1 MKNPSSRAASPAVQ
15 QRQPDVGKRVGA
27 AVIDLVILTV
37 WIIAFS
43 LVFGDTKAGSD
54 ESEGLSVNLSGLPFL
69 ICFLSCYVYYFAL
82 EAFWNGQTV
91 GKKLLKLRVVS
102 MNGQPLNPGQ
112 VLVRTLLRFVDGL
125 PVFYLAGFIAINA
138 SKDKQRLGD
147 MAAGTNVVSL

>member
-1 MKNPSSRAASPAVQ
+1 VKNPSSRTASPAAP
-15 QRQPDVGKRVGA
+15 RLQPDVGKRVGA

-54 ESEGLSVNLSGLPFL
+54 ESEGFSINLSGLPFL
-69 ICFLSCYVYYFAL
+69 VCFLSCYVYYFAL

-102 MNGQPLNPGQ
+102 TNGQPLSTGQ
-112 VLVRTLLRFVDGL
+112 VLIRTLLRFVDGL
-125 PVFYLAGFIAINA
+125 PIFYLVGFVAINA

-147 MAAGTNVVSL
+147 MAAGTNVVSV